1 MAEQLNVPVI
11 LGTAREGRRSEAV
24 AKFVLSQALAYGF
37 SGELIDVA
45 EHAASRTDRTESS
58 PVKLALQPAMAV
70 ADGFIIVTPEYNHGY
85 PGELKIFMDTFYA
98 EWRRKPV
105 ALVGVSSG
113 RMGGVRAVEQLRQVL
128 VELGAV
134 PVREAMYFPLIEQ
147 AFNPDGSPVDG
158 GYVERAAKMCVEVA
172 WWGST
177 LRAARAAV

>member
-24 AKFVLSQALAYGF
+24 ARFILAQAQAFGF
-37 SGELIDVA
+37 SSQLVDVA
-45 EHAASRTDRTESS
+45 DHPASRTDRTESS
-58 PVKLALQPAMAV
+58 SVKRALQPAMAA
-70 ADGFIIVTPEYNHGY
+70 ADAFIIVSPEYNHGY
-85 PGELKIFMDTFYA
+85 PGELKVFMDTFYA

-134 PVREAMYFPLIEQ
+134 SVRDAMYFPLIEQ
-147 AFNPDGSPVDG
+147 AFSPDGSPVDA
-158 GYVERAAKMCVEVA
+158 GYVERAAKVLAEVA
-172 WWGST
+172 WWGSV
-177 LRAARAAV
+177 LRDARAAG